1 MRVVS
6 PRRPK
11 PETKL
16 DPAASLAERAQAA
29 GARFSRQRALVCDVL
44 EQAEAPPDAVTLTRM
59 VREVDPRVSITTVYR
74 AMKVLKDLDLVAYR
88 DFGHGRSRFE
98 IKRDDHDGH
107 LINTETGG
115 VIAFRDPEL
124 DALKKR
130 IAERLG
136 YELES
141 HSLELYGRPKA
152 R

>member
-1 MRVVS
+1 MRAGLN
-6 PRRPK
+6 RRPK
-11 PETKL
+11 PRTRPE
-16 DPAASLAERAQAA
+16 PGASLAERAQAA

-44 EQAEAPPDAVTLTRM
+44 ERADAPPDAMTLTRM
-59 VREVDPRVSITTVYR
+59 VRAVDPRVSVTTVYR
-74 AMKVLKDLDLVAYR
+74 AMKTLKDLDLVEYR
-88 DFGHGRSRFE
+88 DFGQGRSRFE

-107 LINTETGG
+107 LIDTETGG

-141 HSLELYGRPKA
+141 HNLELYGRPKA